1 MNSMT
6 GYSQNI
12 ITIGTT
18 NYFIAIKSVNSRFL
32 DLSIQIPGF
41 LTSYEQNIR
50 EAVATQCTR
59 GKIDV
64 IIQQKSGRIS
74 SHVLKNDE
82 YLKRVY
88 DDFQKF
94 TKKLKIHKKTTVSDF
109 FNFLDFY
116 EKTEETDPKALWDI
130 IEPAL
135 QTCITD
141 MLQERQKEGTATQK
155 DIEIKL
161 QILEQAISTIEK
173 YSYEI
178 EKTIQENL
186 KKKFNEVMG
195 NALDETRILSETAVY
210 LAKYTI
216 SEEIMRFK
224 THLINFR
231 NTMQETPCGKK
242 LDFISQELNREA
254 NTIAS
259 KVLIPEISSEV
270 IAIKQA
276 IEDIREQIRNIE

>member
-12 ITIGTT
+12 ITISTT
-18 NYFIAIKSVNSRFL
+18 NYCIAIKSVNSRFL
-32 DLSIQIPGF
+32 DLSIQIPSV
-41 LTSYEQNIR
+41 LSAYEHNIR
-50 EAVATQCTR
+50 EAISAHCTR

-64 IIQQKSGRIS
+64 SIIQKNRRASN
-74 SHVLKNDE
+74 HVFKNDE
-82 YLKRVY
+82 YLEQLY
-88 DDFQKF
+88 ADFQRFAKRL
-94 TKKLKIHKKTTVSDF
+94 KLHKKATISDF
-109 FNFLDFY
+109 FNFLDFH
-116 EKTEETDPKALWDI
+116 EKSEEVDSKMLWER

-135 QTCITD
+135 QTCIAA
-141 MLQERQKEGTATQK
+141 MLQERQREGTATQN
-155 DIEIKL
+155 DIGKKL
-161 QILEQAISTIEK
+161 VTLEQSISTIEK
-173 YSYEI
+173 HSYEI
-178 EKTIQENL
+178 ENTVHENL
-186 KKKFNEVMG
+186 KKKFTEVIG
-195 NALDETRILSETAVY
+195 NAIDESRVLSEIAVY

-216 SEEIMRFK
+216 NEEIMRFK

-231 NTMQETPCGKK
+231 RTMQETPCGKK

-259 KVLIPEISSEV
+259 KVLLPEISTEV